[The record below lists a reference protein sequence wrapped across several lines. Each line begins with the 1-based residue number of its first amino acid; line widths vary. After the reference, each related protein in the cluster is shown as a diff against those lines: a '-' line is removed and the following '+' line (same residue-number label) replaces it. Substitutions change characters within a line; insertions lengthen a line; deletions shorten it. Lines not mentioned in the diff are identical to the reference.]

1 MNLMTCIVSFH
12 QVVWITSANAPNSF
26 QLPPLN

>member
-1 MNLMTCIVSFH
+1 MACVVSFH

-26 QLPPLN
+26 RLPPPN